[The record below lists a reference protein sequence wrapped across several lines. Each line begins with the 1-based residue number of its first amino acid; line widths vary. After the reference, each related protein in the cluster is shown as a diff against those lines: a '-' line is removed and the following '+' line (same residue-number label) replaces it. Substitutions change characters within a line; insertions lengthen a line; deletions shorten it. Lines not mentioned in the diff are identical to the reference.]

1 MILTPDTI
9 ETIKALVLCEV
20 GNIKPIRSAAIKS
33 LNREK
38 VLIMFE
44 DEIKKM
50 GFKCDEYACEIIEVV
65 ISTWKKMHNSIMEM
79 KSQTLGQRKRYPAW
93 RLTRTAYRTTTRQD
107 WLARWEAAGNAVG
120 WRGASKSD
128 FIALKNSPIWKAIGD
143 GTGGYTD
150 TWGNPYPP
158 FAVDS
163 GMGWMRV
170 SYREAH
176 ALGLI

>member
-20 GNIKPIRSAAIKS
+20 GNLKPIRKAAIES
-33 LNREK
+33 IDREK
-38 VLIMFE
+38 VLLMFE

-50 GFKCDEYACEIIEVV
+50 GFNCDEYACEIIQIV
-65 ISTWKKMHNSIMEM
+65 ISTWKKMDNSIRQL
-79 KSQTLGQRKRYPAW
+79 KCQTLGQRKRYPAW
-93 RLTRTAYRTTTRQD
+93 RLTRTAYSTTTRED
-107 WLARWEAAGNAVG
+107 WNARWVAAGNAVK
-120 WRGASKSD
+120 WKGASKSN
-128 FIALKNSPIWKAIGD
+128 FVALKNSPIWKAIGD
-143 GTGGYTD
+143 GSGGFAD
-150 TWGNPYPP
+150 AWGNPFPP

-170 SYREAH
+170 DYGEAH